1 MIVKKLRQRKH
12 WSQEHLAELTG
23 LSTRTIQ
30 RIETGCQASL
40 ESLKALAAVFEVE
53 IAQLTEEITVIDRK
67 TEQWKALPYWKRV
80 NIWGI
85 KSRSQMLKIEYTMAA
100 GGLVLFVAGIFI
112 DKLSDFSAVLMISA
126 YLQSLT
132 IRDLDKREIW

>member
-12 WSQEHLAELTG
+12 WSQEQLAELTG

-30 RIETGCQASL
+30 RIETGSQASL

-53 IAQLTEEITVIDRK
+53 IARLTEEITVIDRK

-85 KSRSQMLKIEYTMAA
+85 RSRSQMLKIEYTLAA
-100 GGLVLFVAGIFI
+100 GGLLLFVAGIFI